1 MSSKDD
7 VLIVEDSPAIGMLL
21 KNYLEK
27 LGYTQ
32 IYTCINGSAAIK
44 TFKELVALEK
54 HPIVLLDYMLPD
66 MDARSILTQMLEVQP
81 NARVVLETATEKDDE
96 GIKELIR
103 LGVYQYLEKPIRFE
117 NLKFIFETIE
127 KEQSFF
133 EKESEQVKMLKE
145 AAEEDQIKLYD
156 HIDFILNSAKQISL
170 NFIEQLIGFSDK
182 SIILRLNELEKQGK
196 VIALGDKKEIACNQC
211 DSVKT
216 TQIFYCPSCKSSNFR
231 LGKLVEHYDCGNIS
245 EESTY
250 KNDKCPNCDKEI
262 KALGVDY
269 RLMQNHYICNNCS
282 EFFPEISTYYLCLKC
297 ENKFKL
303 EEGRWKTSKNFKVVN
318 M

>member
-1 MSSKDD
+1 MSSKDN
-7 VLIVEDSPAIGMLL
+7 VLIIEDSPAIGMLL

-32 IYTCINGSAAIK
+32 IHTCINGSTAIK
-44 TFKELVALEK
+44 TFKELVTLEK

-66 MDARSILTQMLEVQP
+66 MDARSILTQILEVQP

-117 NLKFIFETIE
+117 NLKSIFETIE

-133 EKESEQVKMLKE
+133 EKESEQVKILKE
-145 AAEEDQIKLYD
+145 AAEEVQIKLYD
-156 HIDFILNSAKQISL
+156 HIDFILKSAKQISL
-170 NFIEQLIGFSDK
+170 NFIEQLIGFSDE
-182 SIILRLNELEKQGK
+182 SIILHLNELEKQGK
-196 VIALGDKKEIACNQC
+196 IITLGDKKEIACNQC

-216 TQIFYCPSCKSSNFR
+216 TQIFYCPSCKNSNFR

-303 EEGRWKTSKNFKVVN
+303 EEGRWKTSKNYKVVN

>member
-1 MSSKDD
+1 MSSKDN

-117 NLKFIFETIE
+117 NLKSIFETIE

-303 EEGRWKTSKNFKVVN
+303 EEGRWKSSKNFKVVN

>member
-1 MSSKDD
+1 
-7 VLIVEDSPAIGMLL
+7 
-21 KNYLEK
+21 
-27 LGYTQ
+27 
-32 IYTCINGSAAIK
+32 
-44 TFKELVALEK
+44 
-54 HPIVLLDYMLPD
+54 MLPD
-66 MDARSILTQMLEVQP
+66 MDARSVLTQMLEVQP
-81 NARVVLETATEKDDE
+81 NARIILETATEKDDE

-117 NLKFIFETIE
+117 SLKSIIETIE

-133 EKESEQVKMLKE
+133 TNESEQVKIQNEVTKQ
-145 AAEEDQIKLYD
+145 DQIKLHD
-156 HIDFILNSAKQISL
+156 HLDFILKSANQISL
-170 NFIEQLIGFSDK
+170 NFIIQLIGS
-182 SIILRLNELEKQGK
+182 SNEIITPHLTELEKQGK
-196 VIALGDKKEIACNQC
+196 IITLGDKKEIACNQC

-216 TQIFYCPSCKSSNFR
+216 TQIFYCPSCKSSNFK

-250 KNDKCPNCDKEI
+250 QNDKCPNCDKEI

-269 RLMQNHYICNNCS
+269 RLLQNHYICNNCT

>member
-1 MSSKDD
+1 MSSKDN
-7 VLIVEDSPAIGMLL
+7 VLIIEDSPAIGMLL

-32 IYTCINGSAAIK
+32 IRICTNGSTAIE
-44 TFKELVALEK
+44 TFKELVTLEK

-81 NARVVLETATEKDDE
+81 NARVVLETATEKDDA

-117 NLKFIFETIE
+117 NLKSIFETIE

-133 EKESEQVKMLKE
+133 EEDSEQVKILKQE
-145 AAEEDQIKLYD
+145 KQEDQKKLHD
-156 HIDFILNSAKQISL
+156 QIDFIINSSKQISL
-170 NFIEQLIGFSDK
+170 NLIEQLIGFSNE
-182 SIILRLNELEKQGK
+182 SITFYLKELEDKGK
-196 VIALGDKKEIACNQC
+196 IVRIDEKKEIACNQC
-211 DSVKT
+211 DSVKI
-216 TQIFYCPSCKSSNFR
+216 TQTFYCPSCKSSNFR
-231 LGKLVEHYDCGNIS
+231 LGKLIEHYDCGNIS
-245 EESTY
+245 EENTY
-250 KNDKCPNCDKEI
+250 TNDMCPSCNKEI

-269 RLMQNHYICNNCS
+269 RVMQNHYICNNCKGFS
-282 EFFPEISTYYLCLKC
+282 SEISTDYLCLKC
-297 ENKFKL
+297 ENKFKFD
-303 EEGRWKTSKNFKVVN
+303 ECRWKSSPNYKAIN

>member
-7 VLIVEDSPAIGMLL
+7 VLIIEDSPAIGMLL

>member
-1 MSSKDD
+1 MGSKDD
-7 VLIVEDSPAIGMLL
+7 VLIIEDSPAIGMLL

-27 LGYTQ
+27 LGYAN
-32 IYTCINGSAAIK
+32 IHTCVNGSTAIK
-44 TFKELVALEK
+44 AFKELVTLGK
-54 HPIVLLDYMLPD
+54 HPIVLLDFMLPD

-117 NLKFIFETIE
+117 NLKSIFETIE

-145 AAEEDQIKLYD
+145 AAKEDQIKLYD
-156 HIDFILNSAKQISL
+156 HIDFILKSAKQISL
-170 NFIEQLIGFSDK
+170 NFIEQLIGFSDE
-182 SIILRLNELEKQGK
+182 SITSHLNELEKQGK
-196 VIALGDKKEIACNQC
+196 IITLGDKKEIACNQC

-216 TQIFYCPSCKSSNFR
+216 TQIFYCPSCKNSNFR

-303 EEGRWKTSKNFKVVN
+303 EEGRWKSSKNYKVIN

>member
-1 MSSKDD
+1 MGSKDN

-32 IYTCINGSAAIK
+32 IYTCINGSTAIK
-44 TFKELVALEK
+44 TFQELVTLEK

-117 NLKFIFETIE
+117 NLKSIFETIE

-145 AAEEDQIKLYD
+145 AAEEDQMKLYE
-156 HIDFILNSAKQISL
+156 HIDFILKSAKQISL

-196 VIALGDKKEIACNQC
+196 VIVLGDKKEIACNQC

-303 EEGRWKTSKNFKVVN
+303 EEGRWKSSKNFKVVN

>member
-1 MSSKDD
+1 MSSKDN

-117 NLKFIFETIE
+117 NLKSIFETIE

-170 NFIEQLIGFSDK
+170 NFIEQLLGFSDE
-182 SIILRLNELEKQGK
+182 SIILHLNELEKQGK
-196 VIALGDKKEIACNQC
+196 IITLGDKKEIACNQC

>member
-32 IYTCINGSAAIK
+32 IRTCTNGSTAIE

-117 NLKFIFETIE
+117 NLKSIFETIE

-133 EKESEQVKMLKE
+133 EKES
-145 AAEEDQIKLYD
+145 AITA
-156 HIDFILNSAKQISL
+156 FI
-170 NFIEQLIGFSDK
+170 FS
-182 SIILRLNELEKQGK
+182 N
-196 VIALGDKKEIACNQC
+196 
-211 DSVKT
+211 T
-216 TQIFYCPSCKSSNFR
+216 
-231 LGKLVEHYDCGNIS
+231 IS
-245 EESTY
+245 ELPDRS
-250 KNDKCPNCDKEI
+250 N
-262 KALGVDY
+262 
-269 RLMQNHYICNNCS
+269 
-282 EFFPEISTYYLCLKC
+282 
-297 ENKFKL
+297 
-303 EEGRWKTSKNFKVVN
+303 
-318 M
+318 

>member
-7 VLIVEDSPAIGMLL
+7 VLIIEDSPAIGMLL

-117 NLKFIFETIE
+117 NLKSIFETIE

>member
-1 MSSKDD
+1 MSSKDN

-133 EKESEQVKMLKE
+133 EKESEQVKILNK
-145 AAEEDQIKLYD
+145 AAENDQIKLYD
-156 HIDFILNSAKQISL
+156 HIDFILKSAKQISL
-170 NFIEQLIGFSDK
+170 NFIEQLLGFSDE
-182 SIILRLNELEKQGK
+182 SIILHLNELEKQGK
-196 VIALGDKKEIACNQC
+196 IITLGDKKEIACNQC

-216 TQIFYCPSCKSSNFR
+216 TQIFYCPSCKNSNFR

-303 EEGRWKTSKNFKVVN
+303 EEGRWKSSKNFKVVN

>member
-7 VLIVEDSPAIGMLL
+7 VLIIEDSPAICMLL

-32 IYTCINGSAAIK
+32 IHICTNGFTAVE
-44 TFKELVALEK
+44 TFKELVTLEK

-96 GIKELIR
+96 GVKELIR

-117 NLKFIFETIE
+117 NLKSIFEIIE

-133 EKESEQVKMLKE
+133 EKESKQVKILKE
-145 AAEEDQIKLYD
+145 SVEQEQTKLHT
-156 HIDFILNSAKQISL
+156 HIDFILKSTKQISL
-170 NFIEQLIGFSDK
+170 NFIEQLIGSSDEA
-182 SIILRLNELEKQGK
+182 IALHLNELEKQGK
-196 VIALGDKKEIACNQC
+196 IIILGDKKEIACNQC

-269 RLMQNHYICNNCS
+269 RLLQNHYICNNCT

>member
-1 MSSKDD
+1 MSSKNDI
-7 VLIVEDSPAIGMLL
+7 LIVEDSPAIGILL

-32 IYTCINGSAAIK
+32 IKICDTGSSAIAA
-44 TFKELVALEK
+44 FNDLVANDK
-54 HPIVLLDYMLPD
+54 QPIVLLDFMLPD
-66 MDARSILTQMLEVQP
+66 MDARSVLTQMLEKKPDV
-81 NARVVLETATEKDDE
+81 RVILETATEKDDE

-117 NLKFIFETIE
+117 SLKEIMDIME

-133 EKESEQVKMLKE
+133 TKESEQVELLKQAEKE
-145 AAEEDQIKLYD
+145 AEEKIID
-156 HIDFILNSAKQISL
+156 HINFILRSANQISL
-170 NFIEQLIGFSDK
+170 NKITAILGFTDDFITSYLQKLEQEGK
-182 SIILRLNELEKQGK
+182 IIQ
-196 VIALGDKKEIACNQC
+196 LGEKKEIACNQC

-216 TQIFYCPSCKSSNFR
+216 SQIFFCPNCKNSNFK
-231 LGKLVEHYDCGNIS
+231 LGKLIEHYDCGNIS

-250 KNDKCPNCDKEI
+250 QDDKCPNCNKEI
-262 KALGVDY
+262 KALGVDF
-269 RLMQNHYICNNCS
+269 RVMQNHYICNSCK
-282 EFFPEISTYYLCLKC
+282 EFFPEISIEYLCLKC

-303 EEGRWKTSKNFKVVN
+303 EETRWKSSIYYKVVN

>member
-7 VLIVEDSPAIGMLL
+7 VLIIEDSPAICMLL

-32 IYTCINGSAAIK
+32 IHTCTNGSTAIE
-44 TFKELVALEK
+44 TFKGLVSMEK

-117 NLKFIFETIE
+117 NLKSIFETIE

-133 EKESEQVKMLKE
+133 EKESVQLKTLNQE
-145 AAEEDQIKLYD
+145 KQEDQKKIHD
-156 HIDFILNSAKQISL
+156 QIDFIINSSKQISL
-170 NFIEQLIGFSDK
+170 NLIEQLIGFSGESTVSYLK
-182 SIILRLNELEKQGK
+182 ELEDKGK
-196 VIALGDKKEIACNQC
+196 IIRIDDKKEIACNQC
-211 DSVKT
+211 DSVKI
-216 TQIFYCPSCKSSNFR
+216 TQTFYCPSCKSSNFR
-231 LGKLVEHYDCGNIS
+231 LGKLIEHYDCGNIS
-245 EESTY
+245 EENTY
-250 KNDKCPNCDKEI
+250 TNDICPSCNKEI

-269 RLMQNHYICNNCS
+269 RVMQNHYICNNCK
-282 EFFPEISTYYLCLKC
+282 EFFSEISIDYLCLKC

>member
-1 MSSKDD
+1 MSSKDN

-103 LGVYQYLEKPIRFE
+103 LGIYQYLEKPIRFE
-117 NLKFIFETIE
+117 NLKSIFETIE

-133 EKESEQVKMLKE
+133 EKESEQLKTLNSE
-145 AAEEDQIKLYD
+145 KQEDQKKIHD
-156 HIDFILNSAKQISL
+156 QIDFIINSSKQISL
-170 NFIEQLIGFSDK
+170 NLIEQLIGFS
-182 SIILRLNELEKQGK
+182 G
-196 VIALGDKKEIACNQC
+196 
-211 DSVKT
+211 
-216 TQIFYCPSCKSSNFR
+216 
-231 LGKLVEHYDCGNIS
+231 
-245 EESTY
+245 ESTASY
-250 KNDKCPNCDKEI
+250 
-262 KALGVDY
+262 
-269 RLMQNHYICNNCS
+269 
-282 EFFPEISTYYLCLKC
+282 
-297 ENKFKL
+297 
-303 EEGRWKTSKNFKVVN
+303 
-318 M
+318 